1 MGTCRHVE
9 VPMKAWGTDPY
20 GAEVEGICEPPNGM
34 CWEVNLGSLLIAK
47 LSLQPQNTSLLII
60 KARGIALKRKL

>member
-1 MGTCRHVE
+1 MGTCKHVE
-9 VPMKAWGTDPY
+9 VPMKAWSTDPY

-47 LSLQPQNTSLLII
+47 LSLQPQNTSF
-60 KARGIALKRKL
+60 